1 MFIESV
7 VYSAFY
13 WSRTNLASA
22 GVKMVEE
29 RKE

>member
-13 WSRTNLASA
+13 WSRTDLA